1 MKTIIKRALALCLT
15 AAMTALLLAGCGPKQ
30 EMPSSGGEDT
40 SIVLTDQAGRTV
52 TLEKSADRVVSV
64 YYLSTSVLVALGAQD
79 KVVGLEQKAD
89 SRVLY
94 QMAAP
99 ELIDRPAVGSGK
111 GVNVEETA
119 ALEPDVVILPMK
131 LAEQAEQFEKLNIP
145 CLVVDPET
153 LDGFWT
159 TVELLG
165 EATGTQERA
174 EELIQYQRGIMESVA
189 TRCAETEE
197 RPSVYIAG
205 SDFLRTAGSGMF
217 QNELIEMCG
226 GVNAAAELTDAS
238 WTDISP
244 EQLIGW
250 DPERI
255 YMVSYAEYTRDDVLN
270 DTRFASLQALRAEE
284 TNFLVFPSAI
294 EPWDYPTAS
303 MALGAL
309 WLGHQLHP
317 DMIPEEEYVSEAQNF
332 YRTFFGIEVGAELLL
347 AH

>member
-99 ELIDRPAVGSGK
+99 ELIDLPAVGSGK

-145 CLVVDPET
+145 CLVVDPGNAGRF
-153 LDGFWT
+153 LDDG
-159 TVELLG
+159 G
-165 EATGTQERA
+165 A
-174 EELIQYQRGIMESVA
+174 
-189 TRCAETEE
+189 
-197 RPSVYIAG
+197 AG
-205 SDFLRTAGSGMF
+205 
-217 QNELIEMCG
+217 
-226 GVNAAAELTDAS
+226 
-238 WTDISP
+238 
-244 EQLIGW
+244 
-250 DPERI
+250 
-255 YMVSYAEYTRDDVLN
+255 
-270 DTRFASLQALRAEE
+270 
-284 TNFLVFPSAI
+284 
-294 EPWDYPTAS
+294 
-303 MALGAL
+303 
-309 WLGHQLHP
+309 
-317 DMIPEEEYVSEAQNF
+317 
-332 YRTFFGIEVGAELLL
+332 
-347 AH
+347 

>member
-1 MKTIIKRALALCLT
+1 M
-15 AAMTALLLAGCGPKQ
+15 
-30 EMPSSGGEDT
+30 
-40 SIVLTDQAGRTV
+40 
-52 TLEKSADRVVSV
+52 
-64 YYLSTSVLVALGAQD
+64 
-79 KVVGLEQKAD
+79 
-89 SRVLY
+89 
-94 QMAAP
+94 
-99 ELIDRPAVGSGK
+99 
-111 GVNVEETA
+111 
-119 ALEPDVVILPMK
+119 VILPMK

-303 MALGAL
+303 MAFGRVVAGASAAS
-309 WLGHQLHP
+309 GYDSRRRICKRGP
-317 DMIPEEEYVSEAQNF
+317 
-332 YRTFFGIEVGAELLL
+332 ELLPYL
-347 AH
+347 FRH